1 VFQGMDPV
9 FVVSGRV
16 VGSMAGPAGAARI
29 IPMSDQ
35 FPLPI
40 ELFSE
45 LEFRECPFLR
55 QP

>member
-1 VFQGMDPV
+1 MDPV

-29 IPMSDQ
+29 IPVSDQ

-40 ELFSE
+40 ELPSWSFASA
-45 LEFRECPFLR
+45 LS
-55 QP
+55 